1 MWSQIYAFT
10 ISHPGQRQVPPLV
23 QNKKMYMDA
32 KKLTNQKNYM
42 MKSKEI
48 TEMEIA
54 EIKKEWQ
61 EIQRSYVNGI
71 ESSCTL

>member
-1 MWSQIYAFT
+1 
-10 ISHPGQRQVPPLV
+10 
-23 QNKKMYMDA
+23 MYMDA